1 MQSDLASRVE
11 ALERQLA
18 AMRGEFKAAAHELSD
33 DDKFMAPAGRRLAKH
48 MGEHWFDIVARR
60 LLLAL
65 IGVILVGGAGLLVW
79 AAARG
84 IK

>member
-1 MQSDLASRVE
+1 MDLASRVE
-11 ALERQLA
+11 ALERQFA

-48 MGEHWFDIVARR
+48 MGDHWFDIAARR

-65 IGVILVGGAGLLVW
+65 IGLILVGGAALLVW
-79 AAARG
+79 ATARG
-84 IK
+84 FK